1 MHPDSNNERPD
12 RFHRADHF
20 TDRPDRRGVSSLLKH
35 AAVALALVVLAAA
48 GLVAGVATTN
58 AADNQPHASKAT
70 SRVTVVAKEFSFT
83 LSKRSVPV
91 GTVIFTVVNRGKITH
106 NFKIAGKTT
115 KKLKPGQRTTL
126 TVKFTKKGRYAYLC
140 TLPGH
145 AKLGMRGV
153 LTVGKQAVRPT
164 SGVTV
169 VAKEFSFKLSK
180 RTVPVGTVI
189 FTVVNRGKITH
200 NFKIAGKT
208 TKNLNPGQK
217 ATLKVKFTKKG
228 RYAYLCTLPGHAK
241 LGMKGVLSIGVKAVT
256 PPPTRTTTPTTT
268 PPPTTTTGPV
278 GSANTTVQVGMF
290 EYRFDLSQ
298 STMPSGQVTF
308 VITNKGQQVHNF
320 DILGVKVGK
329 LLSPGQSETWTVA
342 LPAGDYS
349 DQCDVPFHAGY
360 GMVGSFTVTP

>member
-70 SRVTVVAKEFSFT
+70 SR
-83 LSKRSVPV
+83 
-91 GTVIFTVVNRGKITH
+91 
-106 NFKIAGKTT
+106 
-115 KKLKPGQRTTL
+115 
-126 TVKFTKKGRYAYLC
+126 
-140 TLPGH
+140 
-145 AKLGMRGV
+145 
-153 LTVGKQAVRPT
+153 
-164 SGVTV
+164 VTV